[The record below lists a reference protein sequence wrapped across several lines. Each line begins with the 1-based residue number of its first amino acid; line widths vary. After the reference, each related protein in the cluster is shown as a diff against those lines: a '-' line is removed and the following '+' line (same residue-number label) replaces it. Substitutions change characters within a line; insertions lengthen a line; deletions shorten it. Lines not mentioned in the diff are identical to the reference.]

1 MSDDTEF
8 VRRILVNEINS
19 NPSEREILESE
30 HGQVWDT
37 NELCKDFTV
46 SGFMAPFVSVTRKS
60 DGKHGCLEFQ
70 HRPRYYYGWKENE
83 NG

>member
-1 MSDDTEF
+1 MCDDTEF

-30 HGQVWDT
+30 HGKVWDT
-37 NELCKDFTV
+37 DDLCREFTV
-46 SGFMAPFVSVTRKS
+46 DGFLAPFVSVIRKS
-60 DGKHGCLEFQ
+60 DGKKGWLEFQ
-70 HRPRYYYGWKENE
+70 HRPRYYYGWKEND